1 MKNKTYIVATI
12 RPWNIKI
19 YEEILIHYPGNWYL
33 ITKPEELTEEFI
45 NKIKPRYIFFPHW
58 SQIIPSEILNIA
70 ECIGFH
76 ETDLPYGRGGSPIQ
90 NLIVSGHTNTQI
102 SAIKLIEKVDAG
114 PVYLKR
120 PLSLEGLAEEIFI
133 RTSKIVA
140 EMILEIIT
148 KEPKPKKQKGIS
160 TVFKRRKPAQS
171 EISTKLKTLKELFDH
186 IRMLDACGYPIAF
199 LRYGDFKFELS
210 RPALRSDSIEAN
222 VRIIKIPKENK

>member
-1 MKNKTYIVATI
+1 MKNKTYIIATI
-12 RPWNIKI
+12 RPWNIKV
-19 YEEILIHYPGNWYL
+19 YEEILMHYPGKWHL
-33 ITKPEELTEEFI
+33 ITKPEELTKEFI

-58 SQIIPSEILNIA
+58 SHIIPSKILDIA

-90 NLIVSGHTNTQI
+90 NLIIRGHTSTQV
-102 SAIKLIEKVDAG
+102 SAIKLTEEVDAG
-114 PVYLKR
+114 PVYLKQ

-133 RTSKIVA
+133 RASKIVA
-140 EMILEIIT
+140 EMIYEIIT
-148 KEPKPKKQKGIS
+148 KESKPKEQKGIP

-171 EISTKLKTLKELFDH
+171 EISTKLKTFKELFDH
-186 IRMLDACGYPIAF
+186 IRMLDACEYPIAF
-199 LRYGDFKFELS
+199 LRYGEFKFELS